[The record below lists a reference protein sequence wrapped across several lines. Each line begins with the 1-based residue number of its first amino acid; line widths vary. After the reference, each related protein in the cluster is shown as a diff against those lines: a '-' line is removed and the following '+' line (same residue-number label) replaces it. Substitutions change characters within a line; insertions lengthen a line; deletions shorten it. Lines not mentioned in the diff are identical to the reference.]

1 MKIRIKADTMTR
13 NRERIIEALAM
24 LPDDVLIEVERRAQ
38 FDAANDGFS
47 AGGSGGG
54 ASSEVSRPTELTAIA
69 IIESR
74 QQVDPQMT
82 AFVIV
87 QRELALM
94 RTSALR
100 IERAMYVIRHIQDGR
115 RGRETSLHSCQAC
128 ERSDLV
134 DRPKSGYCTA
144 CYRAWLRTANNG
156 QVRQDRLMFEIH
168 RRSESVVT
176 TP

>member
-1 MKIRIKADTMTR
+1 MRIKADTMTR

-38 FDAANDGFS
+38 YDAANDGFS

-74 QQVDPQMT
+74 QQADPQMT
-82 AFVIV
+82 GFVIL

-94 RTSALR
+94 RASALR
-100 IERAMYVIRHIQDGR
+100 IEKVMYVIRHIQDGR
-115 RGRETSLHSCQAC
+115 HGRETSLHSCQAC
-128 ERSDLV
+128 ERDDLV
-134 DRPKSGYCTA
+134 DRPKNGYCPA
-144 CYRAWLRTANNG
+144 CRSAWIRAG
-156 QVRQDRLMFEIH
+156 HPDRLAFEMQ
-168 RRSESVVT
+168 RRDDIASH
-176 TP
+176 PPA

>member
-1 MKIRIKADTMTR
+1 MKIKADTMMR
-13 NRERIIEALAM
+13 DRDRSIDALAM
-24 LPDDVLIEVERRAQ
+24 LPDNELLEVERRAQ

-74 QQVDPQMT
+74 QQADPQMT
-82 AFVIV
+82 AFVIL

-94 RTSALR
+94 RARALR
-100 IERAMYVIRHIQDGR
+100 IEKVMYVMRHIQDGR

-128 ERSDLV
+128 ERDDLV
-134 DRPKSGYCTA
+134 DRPKNGYCPA
-144 CYRAWLRTANNG
+144 CYRAWLRTADNG
-156 QVRQDRLMFEIH
+156 QVRQDRLTFEIH
-168 RRSESVVT
+168 RRAEDVVT

>member
-1 MKIRIKADTMTR
+1 MRIKADTMMR
-13 NRERIIEALAM
+13 DRERIIDALAM
-24 LPDDVLIEVERRAQ
+24 LPDNVLLEVERRAQ
-38 FDAANDGFS
+38 YDAANDGFS
-47 AGGSGGG
+47 TGGSGGG

-69 IIESR
+69 IIEAR
-74 QQVDPQMT
+74 QQADPQMT
-82 AFVIV
+82 AFVILH
-87 QRELALM
+87 RELELM

-100 IERAMYVIRHIQDGR
+100 IEKVMYVMRHIQDGR

-134 DRPKSGYCTA
+134 DRPKQGYCAA
-144 CYRAWLRTANNG
+144 CYRAWVRTAENG

>member
-1 MKIRIKADTMTR
+1 MRIKADTMTR
-13 NRERIIEALAM
+13 NRDRITDALAM
-24 LPDDVLIEVERRAQ
+24 LPNNVLLEVERRAQ
-38 FDAANDGFS
+38 YDAANDGFS
-47 AGGSGGG
+47 TGGSGGG

-69 IIESR
+69 IIEAR
-74 QQVDPQMT
+74 QQADPQMT
-82 AFVIV
+82 AFVIL

-94 RTSALR
+94 RASAMR
-100 IERAMYVIRHIQDGR
+100 IERAMYVMRHIADGR

-144 CYRAWLRTANNG
+144 CYRAWLRTADNG
-156 QVRQDRLMFEIH
+156 QVRQDRLTFEIH
-168 RRSESVVT
+168 RRAEDVVT